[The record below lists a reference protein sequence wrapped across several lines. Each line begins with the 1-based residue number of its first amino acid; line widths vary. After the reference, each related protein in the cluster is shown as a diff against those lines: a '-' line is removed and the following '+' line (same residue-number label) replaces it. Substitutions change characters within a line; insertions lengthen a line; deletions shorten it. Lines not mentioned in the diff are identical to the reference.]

1 MKPPTYLKS
10 GDEVSVTV
18 AGLSTLSNRIGSLG
32 SSNPTIAAVQDM
44 NTIPSS
50 NRKAVGSIGLTKINN
65 LLLHYRHQGQTSAPN
80 LVFVHGLG
88 GTSDYWTPLVQ
99 AAYLDQTHN
108 LHFLDLEGH
117 GLSPTSP
124 LSKLSIESF
133 AADLKSV
140 FDHANIS
147 GATLLAHSMGC
158 LIAVKLVLD
167 NPGLV
172 NRLILFGPPPSPLSA
187 AVSAASHARAHLVRT
202 EGMSTVV
209 DDIVTTSISSRTKS
223 HNPLALTAIRL
234 SLLGQDPEG
243 YAKACSALANATT
256 KLDFAAIK
264 VQTLIITGSE
274 DKVSPPQ
281 LCEDHAAS
289 IPHASPVVVLEDVGH
304 WHVYEDVEVVSRVVS
319 EFLSGQ
325 DM

>member
-18 AGLSTLSNRIGSLG
+18 TGLSTLSNRIGSLG

-44 NTIPSS
+44 NKIPSS

-65 LLLHYRHQGQTSAPN
+65 KLLHYRHQEQTSAPN

-99 AAYLDQTHN
+99 AAHLDQTHN

-133 AADLKSV
+133 AADLKGV
-140 FDHANIS
+140 FDHADIT

-158 LIAVKLVLD
+158 LIAVKFVLD

-172 NRLILFGPPPSPLSA
+172 NKLILLGPPSSPLTA
-187 AVSAASHARAHLVRT
+187 AVSADSHARAHLVRT
-202 EGMSTVV
+202 EGMSAVV
-209 DDIVTTSISSRTKS
+209 DDIVSASTSSKTKS
-223 HNPLALTAIRL
+223 QNPLASTAIRL

-256 KLDFAAIK
+256 KLDFAAAK
-264 VQTLIITGSE
+264 APTLIITGSE

-281 LCEDHAAS
+281 LCEEYAAS

-304 WHVYEDVEVVSRVVS
+304 WHVYEDVEGVSRVVS
-319 EFLSGQ
+319 EFLSG
-325 DM
+325 

>member
-1 MKPPTYLKS
+1 
-10 GDEVSVTV
+10 
-18 AGLSTLSNRIGSLG
+18 
-32 SSNPTIAAVQDM
+32 M
-44 NTIPSS
+44 NKLPSS
-50 NRKAVGSIGLTKINN
+50 NNKTVNSIGLIKIKNKM
-65 LLLHYRHQGQTSAPN
+65 LYYRQQGKASGPN
-80 LVFVHGLG
+80 LMFVHGLG

-99 AAYLDQTHN
+99 AAHLDQTYN
-108 LHFLDLEGH
+108 LHSLDLEGH

-133 AADLKSV
+133 AADVKGV

-158 LIAVKLVLD
+158 LVAVRFVLD

-172 NRLILFGPPPSPLSA
+172 KRLILVGPPPSPLPAAASA
-187 AVSAASHARAHLVRT
+187 NSHARAHLVRT
-202 EGMSTVV
+202 QGMSAVV
-209 DDIVTTSISSRTKS
+209 DTIVTAGTSSKTKS
-223 HNPLALTAIRL
+223 HNPLASTAIRL

-264 VQTLIITGSE
+264 PQTLIITGSE

-281 LCEDHAAS
+281 LCKEYAALLPRGS
-289 IPHASPVVVLEDVGH
+289 SVEVLEDVGH
-304 WHVYEDVEVVSRVVS
+304 WHVYEDVQGVSGAVS
-319 EFLSGQ
+319 AFLFN
-325 DM
+325 